1 VIKLVWYKSFMRDFK
16 KTSRR
21 NPELKDKLQE
31 ALEIFVNDPYHPIL
45 GTHKLS
51 GKLKGHHAF
60 GLGYDLRVVFKF
72 IDQEQVALISIGKHE
87 EVY

>member
-1 VIKLVWYKSFMRDFK
+1 VIKLVWYKSFIRAFK
-16 KTSRR
+16 KTIRK

-31 ALEIFVNDPYHPIL
+31 ALEIFVNEPFHPIL

-51 GKLKGHHAF
+51 GRLKGHHAF
-60 GLGYDLRVVFKF
+60 GLGYDFRVVFKF
-72 IDQEQVALISIGKHE
+72 IDYEEVALISMGRHE

>member
-1 VIKLVWYKSFMRDFK
+1 MIKLVWYKSFIRAFK
-16 KTSRR
+16 KTIRK
-21 NPELKDKLQE
+21 NPELKDRLQE

-51 GKLKGHHAF
+51 EKLKGHHAF
-60 GLGYDLRVVFKF
+60 GLGYDLRVVFRF
-72 IDQEQVALISIGKHE
+72 IDHEEVALISIGRHE

>member
-1 VIKLVWYKSFMRDFK
+1 VIKLVWYKSFTRAFK
-16 KTSRR
+16 KTIRK

-31 ALEIFVNDPYHPIL
+31 ALGIFVSDPFHPIL

-60 GLGYDLRVVFKF
+60 GLGYDLRVVLKF
-72 IDQEQVALISIGKHE
+72 IDHGEVALISIGKHE

>member
-1 VIKLVWYKSFMRDFK
+1 MIKLVWYKSFMRDFK

>member
-1 VIKLVWYKSFMRDFK
+1 MIKLVWYKSFARAYK
-16 KTSRR
+16 KTIKKD
-21 NPELKDKLQE
+21 PELKGKLEE
-31 ALEIFVNDPYHPIL
+31 ALKLFVKNPFNPIL

-60 GLGYDLRVVFKF
+60 GLGYDFRVVIKF
-72 IDQEQVALISIGKHE
+72 VNHKEVALIAIGRHE

>member
-1 VIKLVWYKSFMRDFK
+1 MIKLVWYKSFIRAFK
-16 KTSRR
+16 KTIRK
-21 NPELKDKLQE
+21 NPELKGKLQE

-60 GLGYDLRVVFKF
+60 GLGYDFRVVFKF
-72 IDQEQVALISIGKHE
+72 IDHEEVALISIGRHE

>member
-1 VIKLVWYKSFMRDFK
+1 
-16 KTSRR
+16 
-21 NPELKDKLQE
+21 
-31 ALEIFVNDPYHPIL
+31 LEEVLNIFVKDPYQPIL

-60 GLGYDLRVVFKF
+60 SLGYDLRVVFKF
-72 IDQEQVALISIGKHE
+72 IDDEAVLISLGSHE

>member
-1 VIKLVWYKSFMRDFK
+1 MIELIWYKSFTRDSK
-16 KTSRR
+16 KLIKK
-21 NPELKDKLQE
+21 NPELREKLRE
-31 ALEIFVNDPYHPIL
+31 ALELFVKEPYHPLL

-60 GLGYDLRVVFKF
+60 GLGYDCRVVIKF
-72 IDQEQVALISIGKHE
+72 IDQGKVALISIGEHE

>member
-1 VIKLVWYKSFMRDFK
+1 VIKLVWHKSFIRAFK
-16 KTSRR
+16 KAGRK
-21 NPELKDKLQE
+21 NPEIKNKLQE
-31 ALEIFVNDPYHPIL
+31 ALVLFVNDPYHPIL

-60 GLGYDLRVVFKF
+60 GLGYDFRVVFTF
-72 IDQEQVALISIGKHE
+72 IEQEEVALISIGRHE

>member
-1 VIKLVWYKSFMRDFK
+1 VIKLVWHTSFTRTFK
-16 KTSRR
+16 KAGRK
-21 NPELKDKLQE
+21 NPEIKDRLQE
-31 ALEIFVNDPYHPIL
+31 ALELFVRDPYHPML

-60 GLGYDLRVVFKF
+60 GLGYDFRVVFKF
-72 IDQEQVALISIGKHE
+72 IDQEEVALISIGRHE

>member
-1 VIKLVWYKSFMRDFK
+1 VIKLVWDKSFIRVFK
-16 KTSRR
+16 KTIRK
-21 NPELKDKLQE
+21 NPELRDKLRE
-31 ALEIFVNDPYHPIL
+31 ALELFGNNPYHPVL

-60 GLGYDLRVVFKF
+60 SLGYDWRVVIKF
-72 IDQEQVALISIGKHE
+72 IDKDEVALISIGRHE

>member
-1 VIKLVWYKSFMRDFK
+1 MPELLKKQFK
-16 KTSRR
+16 K
-21 NPELKDKLQE
+21 NPELQEKLEE
-31 ALEIFVNDPYHPIL
+31 ALKLFVNDPFHPVL

-60 GLGYDLRVVFKF
+60 SLGYDFRVVIKF
-72 IDQEQVALISIGKHE
+72 VDREEVALISIGRHE

>member
-1 VIKLVWYKSFMRDFK
+1 VINLVWHKSFIRAFK
-16 KTSRR
+16 KTIRK
-21 NPELKDKLQE
+21 NPGLKDNLQA

-72 IDQEQVALISIGKHE
+72 IDHGEVALISIGRHE

>member
-1 VIKLVWYKSFMRDFK
+1 VINLVWYKSFARAFK
-16 KTSRR
+16 KTIKK
-21 NPELKDKLQE
+21 NPELKQKLRE
-31 ALEIFVNDPYHPIL
+31 SLELLVNDPFHPVL

-60 GLGYDLRVVFKF
+60 SLGYDFRVVIKF
-72 IDQEQVALISIGKHE
+72 VDREEVALISIGRHE

>member
-1 VIKLVWYKSFMRDFK
+1 MRDFK

>member
-1 VIKLVWYKSFMRDFK
+1 MIKLVWYKSFARAFK
-16 KTSRR
+16 KTIKK
-21 NPELKDKLQE
+21 NPELQEKLEE
-31 ALEIFVNDPYHPIL
+31 ALKLFVNDPFHPVL

-60 GLGYDLRVVFKF
+60 GLGYDFRVVIKF
-72 IDQEQVALISIGKHE
+72 VDREEVALISIGRHE